1 VNNPQPA
8 PLYRTAPAAPG
19 DTGPGNGSAAARSA
33 AARSAASARWEAIRA
48 GRAQPA
54 ATPEERYLEFRFPAE
69 HPSTLLRRLLNE
81 NAYVF
86 APGLYNAGGVKLA
99 AHAGFQAAYLSGY
112 SYAVEEHGVTDV
124 GAFSRAELAEQA
136 ARMVR
141 ASHYWVREQYVS
153 EGRLR
158 DPLPLVVD
166 MEDGHGGFGQVQML
180 VQQLLPTGVAAGH
193 IEDQAERRCGHLPGK
208 VLVSTEKQV
217 ERLLAARSEADQLG
231 LDDFVLIARTD
242 AATARYTPEG
252 RPGGIDL
259 AIERTLAYARAEIHN
274 RRAIDLAWCEFKD
287 QNWDD
292 IVAWARAVRAE
303 HPDLDLAINLS
314 SSFDWT
320 NPRFLPVFSMEQL
333 AEEGFR
339 YLFMTLADNHAG
351 RNGSWEFFQD
361 IRARGTAAFPDLQER
376 EARSGTPSKSHN
388 TLAGTA
394 TYFAGGTVFGSR
406 SFSSGDVRSSDAEL
420 SNVAP

>member
-1 VNNPQPA
+1 MEPQTDPRPSRPS
-8 PLYRTAPAAPG
+8 PLEPPRRPEQPPESTPTPTA
-19 DTGPGNGSAAARSA
+19 NGRAH
-33 AARSAASARWEAIRA
+33 WEALRA
-48 GRAQPA
+48 ERARPA
-54 ATPEERYLEFRFPAE
+54 ETPEARFQEFRFPTE
-69 HPSTLLRRLLNE
+69 HPSTLLRRLLRDE
-81 NAYVF
+81 PYVF

-99 AHAGFQAAYLSGY
+99 AHAGFKAAYLSGY

-124 GAFSRAELAEQA
+124 GAFSRNELAEQA

-141 ASHYWVREQYVS
+141 ASAYWQRERYVTDG
-153 EGRLR
+153 ELR
-158 DPLPLVVD
+158 EPLPLVMD
-166 MEDGHGGFGQVQML
+166 MEDGHGGFGQVQILM
-180 VQQLLPTGVAAGH
+180 QQIGPTGVAAGH
-193 IEDQAERRCGHLPGK
+193 LEDQAERRCGHLPGK
-208 VLVSTEKQV
+208 MLVPVEKQI

-231 LDDFVLIARTD
+231 CDDFVLIARTD

-287 QNWDD
+287 QDWEA
-292 IVAWARAVRAE
+292 ICHWARAVRAE
-303 HPDLDLAINLS
+303 HPDLELAINLS

-351 RNGSWEFFQD
+351 RNGSWEFFRD
-361 IRARGTAAFPDLQER
+361 IQARGTAAFPDLQER
-376 EARSGTPSKSHN
+376 EARSGTPSRSHN
-388 TLAGTA
+388 VLAGTP
-394 TYFAGGTVFGSR
+394 TYFTGGTVFGSR
-406 SFSSGDVRSSDAEL
+406 SFSSGDVRASDAAL
-420 SNVAP
+420 SEVAP